1 MKTMRDANTTSGV
14 SNAMARMRGIEKR
27 NRNRR
32 SYGLAMVYSRS
43 TSDEIETD
51 WNDRCKG
58 KTTAK
63 QSILRFFRYPFI
75 HKSHIISSTRREP
88 LTVTAHISG

>member
-43 TSDEIETD
+43 PSDEIETD
-51 WNDRCKG
+51 WCKG

-75 HKSHIISSTRREP
+75 HKSHIISSP
-88 LTVTAHISG
+88 DGNP